1 MSFAIASTVIAGG
14 SLVGGLL
21 SSNKAAKQQK
31 QALALQRE
39 QLAYAKQKDAENKAL
54 YGGITQQVVD
64 QAAKGVDPNLTQV
77 SNEAATDA
85 KTAFAGAQGALE
97 RNQQRMGINPNSGR
111 AEAQL
116 QDAKLSE
123 ALAVAGGTTKARA
136 NERNNAETQTFNRR
150 LSVAQMGNGQTNNSQ
165 AAVTNAGNGVAN
177 TLNGQAAQSGADAAG
192 YGGAALDMGLKAAQ
206 LYGSRGTAPAT
217 TAPNLS
223 NLTGNTFLQAPPS
236 LYGTSNYS
244 VVAPPSSLNVP
255 SLSSNNLFS
264 APPSLIPGGI

>member
-1 MSFAIASTVIAGG
+1 MAFALASAAIAGG
-14 SLVGGLL
+14 SLLGGLL
-21 SSNKAAKQQK
+21 SSNKQAKAQKQQL
-31 QALALQRE
+31 QLQRE
-39 QLAYAKQKDAENKAL
+39 QLAYAKEKDAKNEAL
-54 YGGITQQVVD
+54 YGGVTKQVVD

-150 LSVAQMGNGQTNNSQ
+150 LQVSQMGAGITQNSQ
-165 AAVTNAGNGVAN
+165 NAITAAGNNLASGY
-177 TLNGQAAQSGADAAG
+177 GQQAAQAGADAAG